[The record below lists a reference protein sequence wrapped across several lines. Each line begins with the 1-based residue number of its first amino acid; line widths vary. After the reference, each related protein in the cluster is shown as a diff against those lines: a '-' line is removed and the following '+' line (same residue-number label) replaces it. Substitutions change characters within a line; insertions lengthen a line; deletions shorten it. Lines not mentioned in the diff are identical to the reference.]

1 MLELNLFCV
10 AAVDFLQ
17 FSLVEFIVAS
27 FCLIF
32 VLKGQLSTRSFIELL
47 CCIILVPQLV
57 CCV

>member
-17 FSLVEFIVAS
+17 FSSVEFIVAS

-32 VLKGQLSTRSFIELL
+32 VLEGKVGKCVLTM
-47 CCIILVPQLV
+47 V
-57 CCV
+57 C